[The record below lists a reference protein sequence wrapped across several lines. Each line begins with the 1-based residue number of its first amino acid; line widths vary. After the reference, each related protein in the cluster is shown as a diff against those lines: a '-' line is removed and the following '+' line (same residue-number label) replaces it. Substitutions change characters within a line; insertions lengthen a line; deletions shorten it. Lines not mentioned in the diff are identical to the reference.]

1 MALARLSILVFPETG
16 KTWTARSLEH
26 DLAAG
31 GRSAGAAIDT
41 LVKIAQAHIV
51 FDTRHGHEPLSA
63 FRAAPQ
69 LYWNA
74 FARSEKTSQ
83 LMEVRRED
91 SGTELQCFV
100 SVVPQNPILSRFPR
114 PVRIA

>member
-26 DLAAG
+26 DLAAA
-31 GRSAGAAIDT
+31 GRTAGAAIDT

-83 LMEVRRED
+83 LMEVRREE
-91 SGTELQCFV
+91 SGTQLQCFV
-100 SVVPQNPILSRFPR
+100 GIAPQNPILSSVPR
-114 PVRIA
+114 PIRIA

>member
-1 MALARLSILVFPETG
+1 MALARLSILVFPETTR
-16 KTWTARSLEH
+16 TWTARSLEH

-41 LVKIAQAHIV
+41 LVKIAQAHIA
-51 FDTRHGHEPLSA
+51 FDARHGREPLSA

-74 FARSEKTSQ
+74 FARSGKAE
-83 LMEVRRED
+83 LMEVRRQD

-100 SVVPQNPILSRFPR
+100 GVVPQNPILATIRQ